1 MIVPP
6 VTVTIVAQAAA
17 TAAPASSDAAVA
29 ARAQSWLHAMQNGK
43 IDRSQLDD
51 KMNATLTDAKLAAVS
66 AKLAP
71 LGEPK
76 SFTLEQK
83 TTHPPYRVYVY
94 KVVFAKMTLL
104 ETFTLDASGKIAGFF
119 LNRP

>member
-6 VTVTIVAQAAA
+6 VTSTIVAQAAVP
-17 TAAPASSDAAVA
+17 AAPAASDAAVA

-51 KMNATLTDAKLAAVS
+51 KMNAALTDAKLAAVS

-76 SFTLEQK
+76 SFTLERK
-83 TTHPPYRVYVY
+83 ADHPPYRVYVY
-94 KVVFAKMTLL
+94 KVAFAKITLL
-104 ETFTLDASGKIAGFF
+104 ETFTLDTGNKIAGFF
-119 LNRP
+119 LTRP